1 MRSIRLPRRMPFR
14 AVRTKAAV
22 LLFMLIL
29 AAPLWT
35 VFSAEKEG
43 DGPVFEVITVDTT
56 ITPPIASYID
66 RSIQDAVKNSAAGLV
81 ILLDTPGGLD
91 LAMRGIIKSIL
102 NSPLPVIVYAHPAG
116 ARAASAGALITISA
130 HVAAM
135 APGTNIG
142 AAHPVAVGFGK
153 MDETMTRKVENDA
166 VAYGRGIA
174 RKKNRSEDWIER
186 AIR

>member
-102 NSPLPVIVYAHPAG
+102 NSP
-116 ARAASAGALITISA
+116 
-130 HVAAM
+130 
-135 APGTNIG
+135 
-142 AAHPVAVGFGK
+142 
-153 MDETMTRKVENDA
+153 
-166 VAYGRGIA
+166 
-174 RKKNRSEDWIER
+174 
-186 AIR
+186 